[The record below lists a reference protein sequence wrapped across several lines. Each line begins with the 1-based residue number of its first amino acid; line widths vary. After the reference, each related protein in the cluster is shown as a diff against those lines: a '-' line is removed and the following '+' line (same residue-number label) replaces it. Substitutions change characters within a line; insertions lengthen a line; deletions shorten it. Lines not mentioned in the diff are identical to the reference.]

1 MGGNSR
7 LNRGGFNISTT
18 PFTIEIPA
26 ELLEILGSAEA
37 ARTKT
42 RQALI
47 LQLLREGEIS
57 QGYAANLLE
66 ITRYDILELM
76 AKYQI
81 PSGPQTPEEIQE
93 ELEAARRLADA
104 P

>member
-1 MGGNSR
+1 M
-7 LNRGGFNISTT
+7 STQSL
-18 PFTIEIPA
+18 TIELPVEIL
-26 ELLEILGSAEA
+26 ELLGSAETA
-37 ARTKT
+37 KART

-57 QGYAANLLE
+57 QGRAARLLG
-66 ITRYDILELM
+66 ISRWDIIDLM

-81 PSGPQTPEEIQE
+81 PSGPQTPQEIQE
-93 ELEAARRLADA
+93 EIEAARRLADA